1 MKSER
6 QDFLKITEAGPLSV
20 VDNFKDHPQVKFMKI
35 VKEKY
40 LVECNFDQILDQ
52 FSKVILSPKHT
63 TKVESFFTSISH
75 CDKGSS
81 ID

>member
-40 LVECNFDQILDQ
+40 LVECNFDQILD
-52 FSKVILSPKHT
+52 
-63 TKVESFFTSISH
+63 
-75 CDKGSS
+75 
-81 ID
+81 